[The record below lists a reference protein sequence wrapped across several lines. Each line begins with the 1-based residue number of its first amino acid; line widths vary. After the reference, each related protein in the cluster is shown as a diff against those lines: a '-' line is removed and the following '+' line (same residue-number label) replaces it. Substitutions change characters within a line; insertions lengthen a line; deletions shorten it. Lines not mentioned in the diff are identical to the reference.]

1 MKNKFYNICF
11 IIGIVL
17 SIFLLA
23 VNIYANE
30 DFLKASFVQ
39 CLPLLFTLVI
49 VFGAA
54 QYKNDFRKHKD
65 HAERIIFKLQELV
78 ISEKFYK
85 FDSDQNETREKEINT
100 NNRKIQNYITILQE
114 YAKQLN
120 IDEGVEYISN
130 EFKNYKILVGD
141 HIKDFDYL
149 AKSEKELQKYSENID
164 TKCEFIILQLY
175 K

>member
-1 MKNKFYNICF
+1 M
-11 IIGIVL
+11 
-17 SIFLLA
+17 
-23 VNIYANE
+23 
-30 DFLKASFVQ
+30 
-39 CLPLLFTLVI
+39 
-49 VFGAA
+49 
-54 QYKNDFRKHKD
+54 
-65 HAERIIFKLQELV
+65 V

-130 EFKNYKILVGD
+130 EFKNYKTLVGD

>member
-11 IIGIVL
+11 IIGIML
-17 SIFLLA
+17 SIFLLI

-78 ISEKFYK
+78 I
-85 FDSDQNETREKEINT
+85 NT

-130 EFKNYKILVGD
+130 EFKNYKTLVGD